1 MKGALWLPLF
11 MRWNS
16 MKAAETYCLQ
26 LLRSR
31 AYELYFAVLFAPPA
45 KRGALAALYA
55 FHLEI
60 LHIGEQVQEPLL
72 GEMRLQWWRDS
83 LIEALKKDT
92 QHIAEKEQNS
102 VKTLPVMAP
111 QNPVIAAVTAA
122 INRYNLPPADFL
134 CLCEAARFDLYH
146 DIMPSRAA
154 LETYCTALYGTVL
167 QLACRIL
174 QGETGDLA
182 DKTCR
187 HGGIAQ
193 GLAALIRHLPRT
205 QRQGKIY
212 IPADILASVGA
223 DEQSLR
229 NSVVRQDPA
238 ENPTKRHKIII
249 EKRKIAIAAIFAWF
263 HEHYKA
269 FIPAQKLLPAGF
281 RPAFLPLAVLPAS
294 IKQAEKQQEAVF
306 TTPIIISPLCKQAK
320 ISRAAFFNRF

>member
-1 MKGALWLPLF
+1 
-11 MRWNS
+11 

-55 FHLEI
+55 FQLEI

-72 GEMRLQWWRDS
+72 GEMRLQWWHDS
-83 LIEALKKDT
+83 LMAALKKDI
-92 QHIAEKEQNS
+92 QHTGIKEQNS
-102 VKTLPVMAP
+102 AETLPIMAQ
-111 QNPVIAAVTAA
+111 QNPVIAAVTVA
-122 INRYNLPPADFL
+122 INRYNLPPAAFL
-134 CLCEAARFDLYH
+134 CLCEAARFDLYR

-174 QGETGDLA
+174 GGETSNLA

-187 HGGIAQ
+187 HGGVAQ

-212 IPADILASVGA
+212 IPADILASMGV

-229 NSVVRQDPA
+229 NNVAGQEPA
-238 ENPTKRHKIII
+238 ENLAKRHNIII
-249 EKRKIAIAAIFAWF
+249 EKRKIAIAAILACF

-269 FIPAQKLLPAGF
+269 FIQAQKLLPAGF
-281 RPAFLPLAVLPAS
+281 RPAFLPLAVLPAF
-294 IKQAEKQQEAVF
+294 IKQAEKRQEAVF
-306 TTPIIISPLCKQAK
+306 TTPLIISPLRKQAK